1 MLQRAKSDDEKQHI
15 KLAFAFLRKD
25 MLGNIF
31 VGTCGRKNA
40 KVHTENTT
48 LDRSQMEEDCEAR
61 ESTIARKI
69 RRECDKQVAYRVLSV
84 VDIQLPGCRY
94 AIYKQ

>member
-1 MLQRAKSDDEKQHI
+1 MLQRAKSDDEKKHI
-15 KLAFAFLRKD
+15 EKAFEDLRKD

-31 VGTCGRKNA
+31 VGKCGRKNA
-40 KVHTENTT
+40 KVHTENST
-48 LDRSQMEEDCEAR
+48 LDRSQMEEDCVAR
-61 ESTIARKI
+61 KSTNARKI
-69 RRECDKQVAYRVLSV
+69 RRECDKQVAYCVLSV